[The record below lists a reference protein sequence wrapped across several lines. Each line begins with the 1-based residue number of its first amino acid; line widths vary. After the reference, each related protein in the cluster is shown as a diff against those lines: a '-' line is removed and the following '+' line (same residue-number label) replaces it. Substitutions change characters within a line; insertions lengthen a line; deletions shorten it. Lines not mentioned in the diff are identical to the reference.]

1 MNSRNADY
9 VSRINKVLDYIDQHL
24 AESMTLDDLASVANF
39 SKFHFHR
46 IFFAFI
52 GETIYDY
59 IQRLRIETSAA
70 RLLSNANSSITEIA
84 YDAGFSSASV
94 YSRSFKK
101 IMNCTPTEF
110 RENNTLSNS
119 KIYQSKSNNC
129 TTHSNI
135 STQPPEQF
143 PYFRSTISCSIKRRA
158 EMFENQDV
166 KMEVKQ
172 LPATTVAYVRYIG
185 PYAGDSQLFEGLY
198 QKLFA
203 WAGPRQLL
211 NFPETKCL
219 CIYHDDP
226 SVTEPA
232 KLRTSVCISVPE
244 STKVDGEIG
253 LMTLQACSYAV
264 CKFEIDS
271 TQFGE
276 AWSSTCGAIAA
287 AGLEF
292 ADGLSFELYLN
303 DHNTHPEKKFIV
315 EICVP
320 VRKV

>member
-24 AESMTLDDLASVANF
+24 AESMKLDDLADVANF

-59 IQRLRIETSAA
+59 IQRLRIEISAA
-70 RLLSNANSSITEIA
+70 RLLTNINSSITEIA

-101 IMNCTPTEF
+101 VMNCTPTEY
-110 RENNTLSNS
+110 RESNNRANS
-119 KIYQSKSNNC
+119 KIYQSNSNNC
-129 TTHSNI
+129 TADSNIGTHSD
-135 STQPPEQF
+135 QQM
-143 PYFRSTISCSIKRRA
+143 PYFRSTISCSIIRRA
-158 EMFENQDV
+158 EMFEKQDV

-185 PYAGDSQLFEGLY
+185 PYAGDSQLFAGLY

-219 CIYHDDP
+219 CVYHDDP

-232 KLRTSVCISVPE
+232 KLRTSVCISVPDD
-244 STKVDGEIG
+244 TKVDGEIG
-253 LMTLQACSYAV
+253 LMTLQAGSYAV
-264 CKFEIDS
+264 CRYEIDD
-271 TQFGE
+271 TQFTE

>member
-24 AESMTLDDLASVANF
+24 AESLKLDDLADVANF

-46 IFFAFI
+46 IFNAFI
-52 GETIYDY
+52 GETVYDY
-59 IQRLRIETSAA
+59 IQRLRIENTAA
-70 RLLSNANSSITEIA
+70 RLLTNSNNSITEIA
-84 YDAGFSSASV
+84 YDAGFSSVSV

-101 IMNCTPTEF
+101 VMNCTPTEY
-110 RENNTLSNS
+110 RDNNPNPYN
-119 KIYQSKSNNC
+119 KNSNNC
-129 TTHSNI
+129 TQDSNI
-135 STQPPEQF
+135 SIDKAEQM
-143 PYFRSTISCSIKRRA
+143 PYFRSTVSLSIIRRA
-158 EMFENQDV
+158 EMFEKQDV

-185 PYAGDSQLFEGLY
+185 PYAGDSKLFEGLY

-203 WAGPRQLL
+203 WAGPRQLI

-219 CIYHDDP
+219 CVYHDDP

-244 STKVDGEIG
+244 DTKVDGDIG
-253 LMTLQACSYAV
+253 LMTLQGGSYAV
-264 CKFEIDS
+264 SRFEIDK
-271 TQFGE
+271 TQFGD
-276 AWSSTCGAIAA
+276 AWNSACGAIAA

-292 ADGLSFELYLN
+292 DDGLSFELYLN
-303 DHNTHPEKKFIV
+303 DHITHPEKKFIV
-315 EICVP
+315 DICVP
-320 VRKV
+320 VRNS